1 MAKLFKRA
9 VHEPIRRFTD
19 YESPQAHN
27 DPAVVNQPALVAER
41 VHIFTD
47 HVLQQAM
54 VDDGWSFEPLT
65 GNLLEQWLLPH
76 PKWQDEHQSYT
87 RKTKDTICKA
97 VMQALSDYQDHLT
110 GMDRDEDSLTKIAT
124 KLQQGEGE
132 VLTAWDKVHIAA
144 AEDDELADAII
155 AYVQQNFEWGAH
167 PELRDRLLKILKKCP
182 PTTKTLYRAEE
193 PSHGTAPEGGQ
204 RGFRSWTVNHDTAV
218 YLGNHMGPRNFA
230 VRTTGGAPVKGLSI
244 NDFHYWHGRVHG
256 YAGSGTPQAEYLVL
270 DASVPKRAWTT
281 DVRYAKMAN
290 DKTKKKRNWRGLSIN
305 VEHPAGTTRKGVSP
319 DGYKWEREML
329 FDYGHF
335 KGVDGADGDGLDCY
349 VGPDEDS
356 DLAFVVNQLFEDGTF
371 DEHKVM
377 LGFRDQGTATQGY
390 LAHMPPGWS
399 RFDPVRPMTVAE
411 LRHWLGHE
419 EKARKVAAPPR
430 VNFQEWLRAVGGW
443 DGLKSIFGHDWMEP
457 YYEQA
462 GEHCGD
468 FKAGSPK
475 QKKCWE
481 ETARELAEGDL
492 EGALANWQYKYEAHL
507 QFPLKLYRAV
517 TLQDRNALNTEGI
530 GIYWTDSESHAQAH
544 WGHGNGQVY
553 VICAE
558 ITEDAIDWPNTIIAN
573 MAPSTGE
580 DEQEIR
586 LHPGARVRL
595 VGFRKKPFGWGEVEP
610 WKPLE
615 AEAVA

>member
-27 DPAVVNQPALVAER
+27 DPAVVNQPTMVAER
-41 VHIFTD
+41 VRIFTD
-47 HVLQQAM
+47 HVLLQAM
-54 VDDGWSFEPLT
+54 VDDSWSFEPLT

-110 GMDRDEDSLTKIAT
+110 GADKDEDSLTKIAT
-124 KLQQGEGE
+124 KLPPAEGE
-132 VLTAWDKVHIAA
+132 VLTAWDKAHIAA

-167 PELRDRLLKILKKCP
+167 PELRDRLLAILKKCP
-182 PTTKTLYRAEE
+182 ATTKTLYRAEE
-193 PSHGTAPEGGQ
+193 PTHGTSPEGGQ
-204 RGFRSWTVNHDTAV
+204 RGFRSWTANHDTAV
-218 YLGNHMGPRNFA
+218 YLGNHMGPRNFV

-256 YAGSGTPQAEYLVL
+256 YAGSGTAQAEYLVL
-270 DASVPKRAWTT
+270 DSSVPKRVWKT
-281 DVRYAKMAN
+281 DVRYTKMAN
-290 DKTKKKRNWRGLSIN
+290 DKTKKKRNWRGLEIN
-305 VEHPAGTTRKGVSP
+305 VEHPAGTTRSGI
-319 DGYKWEREML
+319 DAQGTKWEREML

-335 KGVDGADGDGLDCY
+335 PGVEGNDGESLDCY
-349 VGPDEDS
+349 VGPNDDS

-377 LGFRDQGTATQGY
+377 LGFRDQGTATAGY

-430 VNFQEWLRAVGGW
+430 VNFQQWLKAVGGW
-443 DGLKSIFGHDWMEP
+443 EGLKSIFGHDLMEP

-462 GEHCGD
+462 GEHCGN

-475 QKKCWE
+475 HKKCME
-481 ETARELAEGDL
+481 ATARELAEGDL
-492 EGALANWQYKYEAHL
+492 EVRFREWQYKYEAHL
-507 QFPLKLYRAV
+507 QFPLKLFRAV
-517 TLQDRNALNTEGI
+517 TLSDRSALTTKGI

-544 WGHGNGQVY
+544 WGHGGGQVY
-553 VICAE
+553 VIAAE

-573 MAPSTGE
+573 MAPQTGE

-586 LHPGARVRL
+586 LHPGARMRL
-595 VGFRKKPFGWGEVEP
+595 VGFRKKPFGWGDVEP

>member
-41 VHIFTD
+41 VHIFVD

-54 VDDGWSFEPLT
+54 VDDGWSFGPLT
-65 GNLLEQWLLPH
+65 GHLLEQWLLPH

-110 GMDRDEDSLTKIAT
+110 GADKDEDSLTKIAT
-124 KLQQGEGE
+124 KLPPAEGE
-132 VLTAWDKVHIAA
+132 VLDAWAKAHIAA

-155 AYVQQNFEWGAH
+155 AYVQQNFEWGAK
-167 PELRDRLLKILKKCP
+167 PELRDRLLAILKKCP

-193 PSHGTAPEGGQ
+193 PSHGTSPEGGQ

-230 VRTTGGAPVKGLSI
+230 VRTTGGAAVKGLSI
-244 NDFHYWHGRVHG
+244 NDFHYWHGRIHG

-270 DASVPKRAWTT
+270 DSTVPKKAWTT

-305 VEHPAGTTRKGVSP
+305 IEHPAGTTRKGVSP
-319 DGYKWEREML
+319 DGHKWEREML

-335 KGVDGADGDGLDCY
+335 KGVEGADGDGLDCY
-349 VGPDEDS
+349 VGPNDDS

-390 LAHMPPGWS
+390 LAHMPPGWT

-430 VNFQEWLRAVGGW
+430 VSFEQWLEAVGGW
-443 DGLKSIFGHDWMEP
+443 RGFDSIFGHDWAEP
-457 YYEQA
+457 YLEEAEQNDP
-462 GEHCGD
+462 GIE
-468 FKAGSPK
+468 GS
-475 QKKCWE
+475 E
-481 ETARELAEGDL
+481 LLAAAREIAAQDMENRLRD
-492 EGALANWQYKYEAHL
+492 WQYKYEAHL

-517 TLQDRNALNTEGI
+517 TLSDRNALNTEGI

-544 WGHGNGQVY
+544 WGHGHGGHVY

-573 MAPSTGE
+573 MHPSLGE

>member
-19 YESPQAHN
+19 YPAPEAHN

-41 VHIFTD
+41 VQIFTD
-47 HVLQQAM
+47 HVLSQAM
-54 VDDGWSFEPLT
+54 ADDGWTFLPLT
-65 GNLLEQWLLPH
+65 GHLLESWLLPH

-97 VMQALSDYQDHLT
+97 VMQALSDYQDHVVGT
-110 GMDRDEDSLTKIAT
+110 DRDEDSITKVAT
-124 KLQQGEGE
+124 KLQPGENE
-132 VLTAWDKVHIAA
+132 KFDPWDLVHIAA

-155 AYVQQNFEWGAH
+155 SYVQQNFEWGAH

-193 PSHGTAPEGGQ
+193 PSEGTSPEGGL

-230 VRTTGGAPVKGLSI
+230 VRTTGGAPVKALSI
-244 NDFHYWHGRVHG
+244 NDFHYWHGRIHG

-270 DASVPKRAWTT
+270 DSSVPKRAWKT

-290 DKTKKKRNWRGLSIN
+290 DKTKKKRNWRGLEIN
-305 VEHPAGTTRKGVSP
+305 VEHPAGTTRRGVSP
-319 DGYKWEREML
+319 TGEKWEREML

-349 VGPDEDS
+349 VGPNEDS

-377 LGFRDQGTATQGY
+377 LGFRDQGTATAAY

-419 EKARKVAAPPR
+419 DKTMKVAAPPR
-430 VNFQEWLRAVGGW
+430 VSFDQWLEAAGGW
-443 DGLKSIFGHDWMEP
+443 PGLDNVFGHEWMEP
-457 YYEQA
+457 YYEEAEQHDPGIEGSELQA
-462 GEHCGD
+462 
-468 FKAGSPK
+468 A
-475 QKKCWE
+475 
-481 ETARELAEGDL
+481 AREIAEQELTNRLRD
-492 EGALANWQYKYEAHL
+492 WQYKYEAHL
-507 QFPLKLYRAV
+507 IFPLKLYRAV
-517 TLQDRNALNTEGI
+517 TLSDPGGLQTEGI

-544 WGHGNGQVY
+544 WGHGKGQVY

-558 ITEDAIDWPNTIIAN
+558 VTEDAVDWPRTLLAN
-573 MAPSTGE
+573 MDPSLGA

-586 LHPGARVRL
+586 LHPGAHVKL
-595 VGFRKKPFGWGEVEP
+595 IGFRRKPFGWNATEP